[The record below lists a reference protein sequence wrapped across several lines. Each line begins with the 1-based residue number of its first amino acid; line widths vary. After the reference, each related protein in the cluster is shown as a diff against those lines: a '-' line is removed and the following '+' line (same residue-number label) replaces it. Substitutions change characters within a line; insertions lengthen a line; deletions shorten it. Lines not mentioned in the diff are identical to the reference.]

1 MKKQEFTIQTID
13 MQISSSD
20 IHEVKENL
28 DNDYSHL
35 VGISISDIFCS
46 DKSILDLVKVK
57 GVDLLPDKFE
67 AIHIM
72 SSKHIAPNK
81 RFYTL
86 FEPVETRG
94 DEIVIKFSDPDYS
107 DVYNLQIHLL
117 LSNKPENIKR
127 D

>member
-107 DVYNLQIHLL
+107 SVYNLQIHLL

>member
-1 MKKQEFTIQTID
+1 MKKLEFIIQTID
-13 MQISSSD
+13 VQITSNN
-20 IHEVKENL
+20 IHEIKENL

-35 VGISISDIFCS
+35 LGISISDVFCS
-46 DKSILDLVKVK
+46 DKSILELVKVK

-94 DEIVIKFSDPDYS
+94 DEIVVRFSDPDYS
-107 DVYNLQIHLL
+107 DIYNLQIHLL
-117 LSNKPENIKR
+117 LSNKPEDFKC

>member
-46 DKSILDLVKVK
+46 DKSILELIKVK

-86 FEPVETRG
+86 FEAVETNG

>member
-107 DVYNLQIHLL
+107 SVYNLQIHLL
-117 LSNKPENIKR
+117 LSNKTENIKR

>member
-1 MKKQEFTIQTID
+1 MRKQEFTIQTID

-46 DKSILDLVKVK
+46 DKSILELVKVK